1 MDFLLLIG
9 YFLIGIIVFLLV
21 TMYDMRGKEFNPE
34 FFNDFMDF
42 DEVIFF
48 ILIWPI
54 VLIIALILILLDKCK
69 RKIKQTKHKSFT
81 KLLYNIANIGLE
93 KDVANLD
100 QEEQ

>member
-1 MDFLLLIG
+1 MIG

-21 TMYDMRGKEFNPE
+21 TMYDMRGKEFDPE
-34 FFNDFMDF
+34 IFNDFLDF
-42 DEVIFF
+42 DEIIFF
-48 ILIWPI
+48 IIIWPI
-54 VLIIALILILLDKCK
+54 VIIITLILILSDKCK

-93 KDVANLD
+93 KDAANSD